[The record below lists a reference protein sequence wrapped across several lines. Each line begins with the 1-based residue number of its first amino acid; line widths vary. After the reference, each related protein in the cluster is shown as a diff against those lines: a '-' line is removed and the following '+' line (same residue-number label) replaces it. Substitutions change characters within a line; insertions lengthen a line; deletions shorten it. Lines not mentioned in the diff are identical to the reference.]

1 MSVGFAL
8 FEDRLE
14 VGGNGLFGR
23 QPLGRVPSRR
33 FDRHPSPLQF
43 RRHPG
48 YAALIVSF
56 SPRARTTPKS
66 VLSLGSPSADRAL

>member
-1 MSVGFAL
+1 MAAL
-8 FEDRLE
+8 D
-14 VGGNGLFGR
+14 V
-23 QPLGRVPSRR
+23 SRSAGYQAVV
-33 FDRHPSPLQF
+33 FDRHPSPSEF
-43 RRHPG
+43 RRHRG